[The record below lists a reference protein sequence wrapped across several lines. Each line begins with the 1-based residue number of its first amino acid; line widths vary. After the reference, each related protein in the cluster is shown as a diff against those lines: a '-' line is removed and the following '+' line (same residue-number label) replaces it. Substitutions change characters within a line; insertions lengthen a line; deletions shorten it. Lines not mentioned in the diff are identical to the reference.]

1 MPRSFAKTLSNRLV
15 VYFHTGNLTKLVQS
29 KFIEAYF

>member
-15 VYFHTGNLTKLVQS
+15 VYFYTDDLTGLVQS
-29 KFIEAYF
+29 KFILA